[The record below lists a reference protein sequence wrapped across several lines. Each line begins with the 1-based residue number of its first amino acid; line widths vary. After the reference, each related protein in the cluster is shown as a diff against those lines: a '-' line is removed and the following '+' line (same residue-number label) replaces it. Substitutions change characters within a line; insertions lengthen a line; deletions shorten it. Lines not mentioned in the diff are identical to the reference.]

1 MKVAAIAGTL
11 HIRWDASSIWVIPVE
26 RPDTDPEDAR
36 LELARRFLRWLGP
49 ATDDRFAWWAG
60 IDEQDAK
67 RTWDALAPELVPV
80 ELDGATRF
88 VVTSDEESLVGA
100 EPARGVRLVPHGDP
114 YIKIDGEL
122 VVPDRERRLEV
133 FPLPGVRTEFWPV
146 AGALLV
152 DGEIVGSWARQQR
165 RVTVN
170 PWKRLAATVREAVA
184 EEALDFPIP
193 RGRAE
198 VRWTDSA

>member
-1 MKVAAIAGTL
+1 M
-11 HIRWDASSIWVIPVE
+11 
-26 RPDTDPEDAR
+26 
-36 LELARRFLRWLGP
+36 
-49 ATDDRFAWWAG
+49 
-60 IDEQDAK
+60 
-67 RTWDALAPELVPV
+67 
-80 ELDGATRF
+80 
-88 VVTSDEESLVGA
+88 
-100 EPARGVRLVPHGDP
+100 RLVPHNDP